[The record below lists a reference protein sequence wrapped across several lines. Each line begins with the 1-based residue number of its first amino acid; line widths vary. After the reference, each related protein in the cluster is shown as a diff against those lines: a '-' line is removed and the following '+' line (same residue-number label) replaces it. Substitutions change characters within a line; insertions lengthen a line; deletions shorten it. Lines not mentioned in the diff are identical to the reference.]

1 MWTHQ
6 GLMHSWWK
14 YEHAS
19 NITQTQEAYFVQ
31 DYNSLTGQKL
41 EFLLLHVQKWQEQTG
56 ISFIFILSTE
66 ISHLC
71 AMHTRIWALFSSLMK
86 ILWIHTCTFW
96 TGLFI
101 FTWVKYFLC
110 FLNFYCHPK
119 NNKSFEFNQVNYADS
134 KGPSATGSDEQCH
147 GDQRPWKVNGMQQS
161 QVMMDR
167 ITSGKWNSE
176 VDG

>member
-1 MWTHQ
+1 MWHKGSREGERRSRSIIRACSDGVAKMEGVRVKERWEGERRILIISRAVMWTHQ

-19 NITQTQEAYFVQ
+19 NIAQTQEAYFVQ
-31 DYNSLTGQKL
+31 DYNSLTGQKF

-101 FTWVKYFLC
+101 FTWVKKILC

-119 NNKSFEFNQVNYADS
+119 NNK
-134 KGPSATGSDEQCH
+134 
-147 GDQRPWKVNGMQQS
+147 
-161 QVMMDR
+161 
-167 ITSGKWNSE
+167 
-176 VDG
+176 